1 MLFFLF
7 QFSRFFTFL
16 SVNFA
21 LLKVLDTFF
30 AEFNPFFS
38 VLQALFA
45 CNYVVKNPENASL
58 KNFLLLN
65 MEINVFYISFAF
77 LLRTVNSLHLSW
89 MFLLLKLHF

>member
-1 MLFFLF
+1 MKNKGYTKFWGANKVHHGEYEIGVMPFFFAHFMLFFLF
-7 QFSRFFTFL
+7 QFFRFFTFL

-45 CNYVVKNPENASL
+45 CNYVV
-58 KNFLLLN
+58 
-65 MEINVFYISFAF
+65 
-77 LLRTVNSLHLSW
+77 
-89 MFLLLKLHF
+89 